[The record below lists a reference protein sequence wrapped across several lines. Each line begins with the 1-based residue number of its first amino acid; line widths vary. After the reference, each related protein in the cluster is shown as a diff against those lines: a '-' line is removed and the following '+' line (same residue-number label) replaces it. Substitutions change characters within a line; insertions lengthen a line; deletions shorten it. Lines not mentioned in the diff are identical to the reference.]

1 MTPPTRGFSWAL
13 IFGDVMLLL
22 GLALGYYQT
31 QFEDSNRPPIGKFLC
46 GLAVV
51 AFWVVAIG
59 AAVYWSNTY

>member
-1 MTPPTRGFSWAL
+1 
-13 IFGDVMLLL
+13 MLLL